1 MIGRIRVLLAAG
13 LILVGCDGGGP
24 SAQPPSSTTLASA
37 GIDTEVPTA
46 PPETHPPETQPP
58 ATQPPATQPA
68 TTSTTEDE
76 GPPVVLEGDG
86 LGAHRFG
93 APVDEVIVGLTLRW
107 GPPDRDS
114 GWIPAGNSPFGVCPG
129 NEVRVVE
136 WRGFSVLFSDGP
148 TPFGPAG
155 RRHFFSW
162 NYQAGD
168 LDHPAPDPGGNRPR
182 LTTPEGISVG
192 ATVADLQRAYGDKLE
207 LFDEEEGGGPSFG
220 VQTADGGLFG
230 SLTGVEPGGIVRTI
244 VGGGGCGE

>member
-1 MIGRIRVLLAAG
+1 MVGRIRVLLVAVLLVAG
-13 LILVGCDGGGP
+13 ACDDG
-24 SAQPPSSTTLASA
+24 STAQPPSSTTLAST

-46 PPETHPPETQPP
+46 PPETQPP
-58 ATQPPATQPA
+58 TTEAPA

-93 APVDEVIVGLTLRW
+93 DPVDEVLAGLTLRW
-107 GPPDRDS
+107 APPDHDS
-114 GWIPAGNSPFGVCPG
+114 SWIPAGNSPFGVCPG

-162 NYQAGD
+162 TYYAAD

-182 LTTPEGISVG
+182 LTTPEGVSVG
-192 ATVADLQRAYGDKLE
+192 VTVADLQRAYGERLE
-207 LFDEEEGGGPSFG
+207 TFDEAEGPGPSFG

-230 SLTGVEPGGIVRTI
+230 SLTSVEPGGIVRTI